1 MPGYSI
7 SIDSQVM
14 ERFEELSRKHE
25 MNRSQALERLMKAAI
40 KQEEAKQKEAKNAGG
55 GSKTTNGPKAD
66 RNGEGT
72 DKPEE
77 GVQRKENA
85 NGGSES

>member
-40 KQEEAKQKEAKNAGG
+40 KQEEAQQKEAKDAGG
-55 GSKTTNGPKAD
+55 EPKASGPKAD

-72 DKPEE
+72 NKPEKGTE
-77 GVQRKENA
+77 GK
-85 NGGSES
+85 GGHSKGSES

>member
-25 MNRSQALERLMKAAI
+25 MNRSQALERLMRAAI
-40 KQEEAKQKEAKNAGG
+40 KQEEAKQKETKDAGG
-55 GSKTTNGPKAD
+55 EPKAGSGPETD
-66 RNGEGT
+66 RKG
-72 DKPEE
+72 DRADRPEE
-77 GVQRKENA
+77 G
-85 NGGSES
+85 SEGKGDDSG